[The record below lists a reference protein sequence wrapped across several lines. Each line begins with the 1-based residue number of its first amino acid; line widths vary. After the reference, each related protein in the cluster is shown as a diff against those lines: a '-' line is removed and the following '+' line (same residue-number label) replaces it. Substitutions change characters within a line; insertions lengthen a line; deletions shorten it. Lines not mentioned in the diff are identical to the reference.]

1 MKCVRTLLVVTVL
14 VALVGCTTAPAVQDT
29 SSAQTQTKNVSVA
42 SVAQNYSMIRYA
54 DERIIVFILVDEP
67 NFTLIGDQIEADW
80 TKKPNGLPLTRDE
93 AVRVLG
99 DDKTTGVDA
108 KLRPTEKGSEFYW
121 VTTSDRVKAL
131 LREF

>member
-1 MKCVRTLLVVTVL
+1 MKCARTLLAVTVL

-29 SSAQTQTKNVSVA
+29 SSAQTQTKNI

>member
-1 MKCVRTLLVVTVL
+1 MV
-14 VALVGCTTAPAVQDT
+14 
-29 SSAQTQTKNVSVA
+29 
-42 SVAQNYSMIRYA
+42 RYA
-54 DERIIVFILVDEP
+54 DERIIVFILVDES